1 MRNNYLIG
9 LRITLSD
16 AIFKDNNNNNNNNIN
31 NNSNKETVKIDF
43 SAKVTLNFKYNK
55 ISIDVSKRD
64 ENNFSFFAVEN
75 KIFRYVEVIDYK
87 LFERVKIIK

>member
-1 MRNNYLIG
+1 LRNNYLIG

-16 AIFKDNNNNNNNNIN
+16 AIFKDNNNNS
-31 NNSNKETVKIDF
+31 NSNKENVKIDF

-87 LFERVKIIK
+87 LFERVKISK

>member
-1 MRNNYLIG
+1 MG

-16 AIFKDNNNNNNNNIN
+16 AIFKDNNNNNNN
-31 NNSNKETVKIDF
+31 SNKENVKIDF

-64 ENNFSFFAVEN
+64 ENNS
-75 KIFRYVEVIDYK
+75 
-87 LFERVKIIK
+87 LSSL

>member
-1 MRNNYLIG
+1 LRNNYLIG

-16 AIFKDNNNNNNNNIN
+16 AIFKDNNNNNNNSD
-31 NNSNKETVKIDF
+31 SNKENVKIDF

-87 LFERVKIIK
+87 LFERVKISK

>member
-1 MRNNYLIG
+1 LRYNYLIG

-16 AIFKDNNNNNNNNIN
+16 AIFKDNNNNNN
-31 NNSNKETVKIDF
+31 SNKENVKIDF

-87 LFERVKIIK
+87 LFERVKISK

>member
-1 MRNNYLIG
+1 LRNNYLIG

-16 AIFKDNNNNNNNNIN
+16 AIFKDNNNNNN
-31 NNSNKETVKIDF
+31 SNKENVKIDF

-87 LFERVKIIK
+87 LFERVKISK

>member
-16 AIFKDNNNNNNNNIN
+16 AIFKDNNNNS
-31 NNSNKETVKIDF
+31 NSNKENVKIDF

-87 LFERVKIIK
+87 LFERVKISK